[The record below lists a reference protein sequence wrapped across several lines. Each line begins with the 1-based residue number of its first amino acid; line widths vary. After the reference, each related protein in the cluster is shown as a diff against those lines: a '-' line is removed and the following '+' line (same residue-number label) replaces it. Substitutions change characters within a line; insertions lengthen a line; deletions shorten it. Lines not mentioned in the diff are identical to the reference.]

1 MLGKIEQEEKGV
13 TEDELVGWHQWLNGH
28 ELEQTLCDGEGQGS
42 LACYSPWGGK
52 ESNTTGQQ
60 WVTEQQQINYRAICF
75 SFVKNIMDIFI
86 GTALICRFLWYE
98 YFSKIISSNLKT
110 QHIFPFLCIVFN
122 FFHQCFPVFKVCLS
136 SLWLNSFLG
145 ILYFL
150 FNCKWNLSP

>member
-1 MLGKIEQEEKGV
+1 MHGI
-13 TEDELVGWHQWLNGH
+13 TRWLNGITNSVDMSWSKLSVMVKDREAWH
-28 ELEQTLCDGEGQGS
+28 ATVHG
-42 LACYSPWGGK
+42 GGK

-86 GTALICRFLWYE
+86 EIALICRFLWYE

-122 FFHQCFPVFKVCLS
+122 FFHQCFTVFKVCLS

-150 FNCKWNLSP
+150 FDCRWNLSP